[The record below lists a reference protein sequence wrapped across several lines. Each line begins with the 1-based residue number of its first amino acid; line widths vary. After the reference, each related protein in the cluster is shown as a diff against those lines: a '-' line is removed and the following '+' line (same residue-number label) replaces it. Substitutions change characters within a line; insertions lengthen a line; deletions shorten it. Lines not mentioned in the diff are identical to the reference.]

1 MMQTKRLNA
10 TIEAATDEGII
21 AKITTDSIDRDG
33 EVLVPQGMNSKEF
46 ETNPV
51 LFWNHDYS
59 QPVGNVTNI
68 KRGDR
73 AVFGTLNFAKR
84 TEGVKGEF
92 FPEVA
97 ESLVKQGFVKGV
109 SVGFVP
115 EGNGSRT
122 ANTKDRSQYGDGCKR
137 IFNRWKLLEVSIA
150 PLPANQDALIQAVG
164 KGIMTPIQCKAWFG
178 VDVPT
183 EERHAIQ
190 LVSPS
195 RRHQINLAP
204 SRRKS
209 SEADTTEE
217 VSAIVARLRGTL
229 YL

>member
-1 MMQTKRLNA
+1 MQTKRLNA
-10 TIEAATDEGII
+10 TVEAATDKGIV

-46 ETNPV
+46 ESNPI

-73 AVFGTLNFAKR
+73 DVFGTLNFAKR

-115 EGNGSRT
+115 EGNGSRS
-122 ANTKDRSQYGDGCKR
+122 ANTKDRKKYGDGCKR

-150 PLPANQDALIQAVG
+150 PLPANQDALVQAVD
-164 KGIMTPIQCKAWFG
+164 KGLMTPIQCKAWFG

-183 EERHAIQ
+183 KERHSIKLQ
-190 LVSPS
+190 SPRKKHQIKLTQS
-195 RRHQINLAP
+195 RRQ
-204 SRRKS
+204 SRT
-209 SEADTTEE
+209 ADTTEE
-217 VSAIVARLRGTL
+217 VAAMVARLRGTL

>member
-1 MMQTKRLNA
+1 MKTKRLNA
-10 TIEAATDEGII
+10 TVEAATEEGIV

-46 ETNPV
+46 ENNPV

-59 QPVGNVTNI
+59 QPVGNVTNL

-73 AVFGTLNFAKR
+73 DVFGTLNFAKR

-97 ESLVKQGFVKGV
+97 ESLVRQGIVKGV

-115 EGNGSRT
+115 EGNGSRN
-122 ANTKDRSQYGDGCKR
+122 ASTKDRKKYGDGCKR

-150 PLPANQDALIQAVG
+150 PLPANQDALVQAVD
-164 KGIMTPIQCKAWFG
+164 KGLMTPIQCKAWFG
-178 VDVPT
+178 VDVPGK
-183 EERHAIQ
+183 ERHTIELQ
-190 LVSPS
+190 PPTKRHRIRLSPS
-195 RRHQINLAP
+195 RGQ
-204 SRRKS
+204 SDD
-209 SEADTTEE
+209 ADTTEE
-217 VSAIVARLRGTL
+217 VAAAVARLRGTL